1 MFRWIVHRAV
11 AGTALCVALASS
23 AWCQIPEFGILQTL
37 EATPQEVQPDPEDM
51 PQELK
56 FGNSV
61 AIRGNIALVGMPD
74 AYDGAGRVAEF
85 TRNASGSWVRSATL
99 LSPDPIRAQF
109 GWHVAFKD
117 NTALVAASGAIYVF
131 KRSST
136 GAWTRTQK
144 LTLPAQQPYTY
155 SLQYHE
161 RVVAVGVWS
170 EVTQGAVYVFHLTTT
185 GKLAQTRVLSASDAT
200 AGDYFGY
207 DVALTHDTLVVG
219 SPRGVQPGS
228 PGAAYVFKRSGDR
241 WTERQKLTGSD
252 VDPDGSF
259 GDSVAIDKGM
269 IVVAATGTDA
279 RPNET
284 NGAAYVFTSVT
295 GAWVEQQKLVPDP
308 TQFPTYYNFGED
320 IAMFN
325 DRVVIGA
332 HETFFSGFFGAGL
345 GFTYARSGN
354 QLTPIGVAVGNQGLE
369 SLSLSSYTLIMGAP
383 YGFSCSNAPCIGS
396 ATVHNVRGR

>member
-1 MFRWIVHRAV
+1 MIRWIVHSAV
-11 AGTALCVALASS
+11 AGTALCVAFASS
-23 AWCQIPEFGILQTL
+23 AWSQIPEFGILQTL

-85 TRNASGSWVRSATL
+85 TRNSSGSWVRNGTL
-99 LSPDPIRAQF
+99 LSPEPMRAQF
-109 GWHVAFKD
+109 GWHVSFKD
-117 NTALVAASGAIYVF
+117 NTAAVAASGAIYVF
-131 KRSST
+131 KRSSA
-136 GAWTRTQK
+136 GVWTHTQK
-144 LTLPAQQPYTY
+144 LTLPARPPYLY

-161 RVVAVGVWS
+161 RVVAAGVWS
-170 EVTQGAVYVFHLTTT
+170 ESEQGAVHVFQLTTA
-185 GKLAQTRVLSASDAT
+185 GKLARKVVLSASDGT
-200 AGDYFGY
+200 AGDDFGY

-219 SPRGVQPGS
+219 APRGVESGS
-228 PGAAYVFKRSGDR
+228 PGAAYVFKRSGNQ
-241 WTERQKLTGSD
+241 WVERQKLVGSD

-269 IVVAATGTDA
+269 IVVAATGTDF

-284 NGAAYVFTSVT
+284 NGAAYVFTSI
-295 GAWVEQQKLVPDP
+295 GGIWVEQQKLVPDP
-308 TQFPTYYNFGED
+308 TQFPTYNNFGED

-332 HETFFSGFFGAGL
+332 HESFFSGYFGAGL

-354 QLTPIGVAVGNQGLE
+354 QLTPIGVAIGNQGLE